1 MSIHYST
8 LCAKYSRALCAF
20 LSRPLQRP
28 CDGTHHYVHFA
39 EEHTERSMG
48 VFKFTQL
55 TQRFNPGPLT
65 PKAYI
70 SACDTTLPLLVACG
84 HQHYE
89 QPGHAVRGAEH
100 N

>member
-1 MSIHYST
+1 
-8 LCAKYSRALCAF
+8 
-20 LSRPLQRP
+20 
-28 CDGTHHYVHFA
+28 
-39 EEHTERSMG
+39 MG